1 MALPVMA
8 GIRGTDLR
16 VRRAGRT
23 SWSAYLP
30 PVGGACN
37 SNNNLR
43 QSKHEIS
50 IVCGS
55 NCRRAPAWRRMMSN
69 EQFAFGAR
77 LRAALQHARVVE
89 SPSHLARLLAR
100 FGGEP
105 VSPQAVSSWL
115 RGRAMPRQANLKAL
129 AKMLA
134 LDPQQLQFGE
144 QVHGAARPGRA
155 ALRLHPDDRLALEA
169 FLGLS
174 ARQRRLVRE
183 LIDEFAALHGR
194 RGEG

>member
-1 MALPVMA
+1 
-8 GIRGTDLR
+8 
-16 VRRAGRT
+16 
-23 SWSAYLP
+23 
-30 PVGGACN
+30 
-37 SNNNLR
+37 
-43 QSKHEIS
+43 
-50 IVCGS
+50 
-55 NCRRAPAWRRMMSN
+55 MSN
-69 EQFAFGAR
+69 EQIAFGAR

-144 QVHGAARPGRA
+144 QVHGGRTGRA
-155 ALRLHPDDRLALEA
+155 ALRLHPNDRLALET

-183 LIDEFAALHGR
+183 LIDEFAALQGR
-194 RGEG
+194 RDGR

>member
-1 MALPVMA
+1 
-8 GIRGTDLR
+8 
-16 VRRAGRT
+16 
-23 SWSAYLP
+23 
-30 PVGGACN
+30 
-37 SNNNLR
+37 
-43 QSKHEIS
+43 
-50 IVCGS
+50 
-55 NCRRAPAWRRMMSN
+55 MMSN

-144 QVHGAARPGRA
+144 QVHGAPRPGRS
-155 ALRLHPDDRLALEA
+155 ALRLHPDDRLALET

-194 RGEG
+194 RSQD

>member
-1 MALPVMA
+1 
-8 GIRGTDLR
+8 
-16 VRRAGRT
+16 
-23 SWSAYLP
+23 
-30 PVGGACN
+30 
-37 SNNNLR
+37 
-43 QSKHEIS
+43 
-50 IVCGS
+50 
-55 NCRRAPAWRRMMSN
+55 MSN
-69 EQFAFGAR
+69 EQIAFGAR

-129 AKMLA
+129 AKMLS

-144 QVHGAARPGRA
+144 QVRGGRA
-155 ALRLHPDDRLALEA
+155 GRVAPQLHPNDRLALET

-183 LIDEFAALHGR
+183 LIDEFAALDGR
-194 RGEG
+194 RRGD